1 LLFGYSVG
9 LFISQLILSIKGA
22 IRMGTQKAT
31 SGAKPLRAKDILT
44 NAADTITERGA
55 THGHY
60 DITMLRTAQLWSTF
74 LERELDPTDVAVCMA
89 LVKLARIMET
99 RNVHDSWLDA
109 VAYFAIAGELAVK
122 DWNDLDAY

>member
-1 LLFGYSVG
+1 MSLTTLT
-9 LFISQLILSIKGA
+9 KGA
-22 IRMGTQKAT
+22 IEMDTQE
-31 SGAKPLRAKDILT
+31 AKPLRAKDFLS

-60 DITMLRTAQLWSTF
+60 DLTMLRTAKLWSDF
-74 LERELDPTDVAVCMA
+74 LEREVDPADVAICMA

-99 RNVHDSWLDA
+99 RLNDDSWLDA
-109 VAYFAIAGELAVK
+109 ISYFAIGAELAVR

>member
-1 LLFGYSVG
+1 
-9 LFISQLILSIKGA
+9 
-22 IRMGTQKAT
+22 MAT
-31 SGAKPLRAKDILT
+31 PGAKPLRAKDFLN

-60 DITMLRTAQLWSTF
+60 DLTMLRTAKLWSDF
-74 LERELDPTDVAVCMA
+74 LEREIEPSDVAICMA

-99 RNVHDSWLDA
+99 RLNDDSWLDA
-109 VAYFAIAGELAVK
+109 IAYFSIAAELAVK

>member
-1 LLFGYSVG
+1 
-9 LFISQLILSIKGA
+9 
-22 IRMGTQKAT
+22 MGTQKAT
-31 SGAKPLRAKDILT
+31 SEAKSFKAKDILT
-44 NAADTITERGA
+44 NAADTIIERGL

-60 DITMLRTAQLWSTF
+60 DLTMLRTAKLWSDF
-74 LERELDPTDVAVCMA
+74 LEREIDPSDVAICMA

-122 DWNDLDAY
+122 DWTDLDAF